1 MRLLQHFCAVM
12 LLAAMSGQS
21 LLAQSSIY
29 IPPPVDPV
37 EPVIMEPDV
46 EPGLPAP
53 GNAPPPASPV
63 PMTNGEAKA
72 EAKAVGANLRD
83 AYKDIPLAPG
93 AAGQIPF
100 YQEGV
105 PAETGYYDNPEA
117 MAGDGFVASL
127 SSEAY
132 QAANDPNRPV
142 VPVTR
147 TDIARAAAIE
157 DAPLDY
163 LEGENL
169 SSTSGSCVP
178 LPTGGGGTNY
188 AEWTCNMGAAV
199 VEQPQSC
206 RRTLNVEE
214 WNGTAYQYL
223 CVKGTGFDYCG
234 PLEGNTQCT
243 RTETYA
249 VPEYGLVIDY
259 YDCAQ
264 TVSDPN
270 IYLYDTTILP
280 PPPGAFEVADNVYR
294 CNNEGLTAAFSVDPI
309 YGLINGYE
317 TSLQSCAPVTVNTSC
332 IKSSAGAA
340 GVAQR
345 TLCKTVE
352 FVGDPFAGGYL
363 QCTEFAA
370 AEDIYQCSS
379 TVAGAVAERSSSKWF
394 TERWSEPPCSV
405 DPAQC
410 TLASEQCTAG
420 INETRIIGGVAVTRS
435 CWEYSKTYQCQAIIG
450 GGNDCGALETDPA
463 CMLDREICLDD
474 PAEGTCQVSERVY
487 RCPIAG
493 TTPEPVQYICGDD
506 VYCLN
511 GDCEPIEREPSTEF
525 KDAVVALNAL
535 GQANAE
541 FDENTLT
548 LFRGARET
556 CHKKVFGLSNC
567 CSGKGVPLLTPF
579 LCSAAERQLD
589 EKDDKGLCHKVG
601 TYCSDR
607 VLGVCVT
614 RKDTYCCFQSKI
626 SRILQEQGRP
636 QIGKPWGPPKTET
649 CEGFTIFEFQQLDLS
664 VMDFSEVYAE
674 FQDAARL
681 PDEAAALTDI
691 QTKIQAYYANNGGG
705 S

>member
-1 MRLLQHFCAVM
+1 
-12 LLAAMSGQS
+12 
-21 LLAQSSIY
+21 
-29 IPPPVDPV
+29 
-37 EPVIMEPDV
+37 
-46 EPGLPAP
+46 
-53 GNAPPPASPV
+53 
-63 PMTNGEAKA
+63 
-72 EAKAVGANLRD
+72 
-83 AYKDIPLAPG
+83 
-93 AAGQIPF
+93 
-100 YQEGV
+100 
-105 PAETGYYDNPEA
+105 
-117 MAGDGFVASL
+117 
-127 SSEAY
+127 
-132 QAANDPNRPV
+132 
-142 VPVTR
+142 
-147 TDIARAAAIE
+147 
-157 DAPLDY
+157 
-163 LEGENL
+163 
-169 SSTSGSCVP
+169 
-178 LPTGGGGTNY
+178 
-188 AEWTCNMGAAV
+188 
-199 VEQPQSC
+199 
-206 RRTLNVEE
+206 
-214 WNGTAYQYL
+214 
-223 CVKGTGFDYCG
+223 
-234 PLEGNTQCT
+234 
-243 RTETYA
+243 
-249 VPEYGLVIDY
+249 
-259 YDCAQ
+259 
-264 TVSDPN
+264 
-270 IYLYDTTILP
+270 
-280 PPPGAFEVADNVYR
+280 
-294 CNNEGLTAAFSVDPI
+294 
-309 YGLINGYE
+309 
-317 TSLQSCAPVTVNTSC
+317 
-332 IKSSAGAA
+332 
-340 GVAQR
+340 
-345 TLCKTVE
+345 
-352 FVGDPFAGGYL
+352 
-363 QCTEFAA
+363 
-370 AEDIYQCSS
+370 
-379 TVAGAVAERSSSKWF
+379 
-394 TERWSEPPCSV
+394 
-405 DPAQC
+405 
-410 TLASEQCTAG
+410 
-420 INETRIIGGVAVTRS
+420 
-435 CWEYSKTYQCQAIIG
+435 
-450 GGNDCGALETDPA
+450 
-463 CMLDREICLDD
+463 MLDREICLDD